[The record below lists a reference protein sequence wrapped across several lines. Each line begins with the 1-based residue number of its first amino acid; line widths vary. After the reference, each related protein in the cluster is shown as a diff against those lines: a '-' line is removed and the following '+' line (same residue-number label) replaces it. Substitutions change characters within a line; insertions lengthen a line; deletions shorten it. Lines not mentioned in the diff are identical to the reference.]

1 MSSIRPIRVSRQVE
15 YGNDQVLQYK
25 EYCDHYGEVTTQR
38 GFEIWCKDYM
48 EDDFGVPVSHLDV
61 KVIQSVGFITC

>member
-25 EYCDHYGEVTTQR
+25 EYCDHYGEATTQR
-38 GFEIWCKDYM
+38 GFERWCKDYM
-48 EDDFGVPVSHLDV
+48 EDDFGVPAVSYTHLTLPTNREV
-61 KVIQSVGFITC
+61 

>member
-25 EYCDHYGEVTTQR
+25 EYCDHYGEAKTQR
-38 GFEIWCKDYM
+38 GFERWCKDYM

>member
-25 EYCDHYGEVTTQR
+25 EYCDHYGAASTQR
-38 GFEIWCKDYM
+38 GFERWCKDYM

>member
-25 EYCDHYGEVTTQR
+25 EYCDNYNEVPTQL
-38 GFEIWCKDYM
+38 GFEEWCKDYM
-48 EDDFGVPVSHLDV
+48 EDDFGVPTTSLDV
-61 KVIQSVGFITC
+61 KIIQSVGFITC